1 MDLGIHLY
9 GFLGPG
15 WILDRKEILGEPV
28 KCLYSTEMVVDLGY
42 TFMVSLGQGESWKE
56 ILGEP
61 VKWLYSTGMVVD
73 LGGPWIYLYGFLGP
87 GWILEGNSW

>member
-1 MDLGIHLY
+1 MVSFGQGGYWIGRKFLVKLQNVCITQRRGWTLVELGIHLY

-28 KCLYSTEMVVDLGY
+28 KCLYSTEMVVDLC
-42 TFMVSLGQGESWKE
+42 
-56 ILGEP
+56 
-61 VKWLYSTGMVVD
+61 
-73 LGGPWIYLYGFLGP
+73 GPWIYLYGFLGP

>member
-28 KCLYSTEMVVDLGY
+28 KCLYSTEMVVDLCGPWIY
-42 TFMVSLGQGESWKE
+42 LYVSSGQGGSWKE

-61 VKWLYSTGMVVD
+61 VKWYNSTETVVD
-73 LGGPWIYLYGFLGP
+73 LGKVDLGKADL
-87 GWILEGNSW
+87 GDIVEYF